1 MKILVLNSGSSS
13 LKFQLI
19 QLPEQI
25 VLAKGAIEEI
35 GKDKSIVNFTSE
47 EKDDVKELIAI
58 PDFEVG
64 LNKVAHWL
72 MLGTVKLIEKPSDLF
87 AIGHRVVHGG
97 EVLKKSMLA
106 TPEVKTEIKKLFG
119 LAPLHNPANLK
130 GIEVAEQ
137 IFKGVKQYAV
147 FDTSFYADLPANAY
161 RYPVPKEWYTDYGVR
176 VYGFHGTSHKYVAAK
191 GVSFLGLEE
200 KHKIIS
206 IHLGNGCSM
215 AAIKNGTCIDTTM
228 GLGPLPGLMMGTR
241 SGDLDPSVLFYLHEK
256 GFTVSD
262 LKESVNKKSG
272 LLGIAGDNDLRT
284 VLQKRKDGD
293 KDAAL
298 ALAIYTYRIKKYIG
312 AYIAALGGIDA
323 LIFTAGG
330 GENSN
335 EVRWESCE
343 GLDCFNINLDAELNN
358 KRLANTRNIAKESS
372 VPVLIV
378 PTNEELAIA
387 LEVNTL

>member
-284 VLQKRKDGD
+284 VLRKRKDGD

-343 GLDCFNINLDAELNN
+343 GLDYFNINLDANLNN

>member
-47 EKDDVKELIAI
+47 KKDDVKELTAI

-72 MLGTVKLIEKPSDLF
+72 MQGAVKLIEKSSDLF

-106 TPEVKTEIKKLFG
+106 TPEVKAEIKKLFG

-147 FDTSFYADLPANAY
+147 FDTSFYANLPAHAY
-161 RYPVPKEWYTDYGVR
+161 RYPVPKEWYVDYGVR

-191 GVSFLGLEE
+191 GASFLDLGEE
-200 KHKIIS
+200 NKIIS

-215 AAIKNGTCIDTTM
+215 AAIKNGICIDTTM

-256 GFTVSD
+256 GFSVSD
-262 LKESVNKKSG
+262 LKNAVNKKSG

-298 ALAIYTYRIKKYIG
+298 ALAMYTYRIKKFIG

-323 LIFTAGG
+323 LIFTAGV
-330 GENSN
+330 GENSD
-335 EVRWESCE
+335 EVRWESCD
-343 GLDCFNINLDAELNN
+343 GLDYFNINLDSNLNA
-358 KRLANTRNIAKESS
+358 KRLGTTRNIAKENS
-372 VPVLIV
+372 VPVLVV

-387 LEVNTL
+387 LEATKI